1 MATAPRTHIVKSL
14 ETGLDINEVG
24 GDVIKSLS
32 RSGKLQLRY
41 ANSIAKALGAKV
53 VVFQSRTVTDENGV
67 KSNVVNTDIARKLG
81 LKDGKAPYGAYS
93 TKDGT
98 IYIDLNG
105 KGSNQDMYVYTLA
118 HEFTHSIAQ
127 NAEAQFND
135 LSDFLIKELG
145 ITNSKELINRKMER
159 QNLTLLEAREEF
171 VADCCEEMLLS
182 KDFIDHFSNL
192 YAENKGLANKLLRVM
207 KKAWLELKNLVN
219 SLSGDGL
226 SDEALAVRRMSN
238 NSKKL
243 LAQKYAE
250 ALKVV
255 SGNYVSEN
263 TKSATETPKT
273 NSVKNQYA
281 GERSLTKNSDLLEKA
296 QTMYKNGADSE
307 EIRQKTGWFKG
318 YDGKWRYEIDDS
330 KSEFDKRAF
339 GKFSDDKNTYIDIIA
354 NDEMVL
360 KHDIWRRLYDSGVNA
375 IVRVEDVY
383 KMMLCLMHIPNL
395 KTSGLISKRF
405 IMIQTMVLTMM
416 KPI

>member
-1 MATAPRTHIVKSL
+1 
-14 ETGLDINEVG
+14 
-24 GDVIKSLS
+24 
-32 RSGKLQLRY
+32 
-41 ANSIAKALGAKV
+41 
-53 VVFQSRTVTDENGV
+53 
-67 KSNVVNTDIARKLG
+67 
-81 LKDGKAPYGAYS
+81 
-93 TKDGT
+93 
-98 IYIDLNG
+98 
-105 KGSNQDMYVYTLA
+105 
-118 HEFTHSIAQ
+118 
-127 NAEAQFND
+127 
-135 LSDFLIKELG
+135 
-145 ITNSKELINRKMER
+145 
-159 QNLTLLEAREEF
+159 
-171 VADCCEEMLLS
+171 
-182 KDFIDHFSNL
+182 
-192 YAENKGLANKLLRVM
+192 M

-383 KMMLCLMHIPNL
+383 KNDALFNAYPELKNL
-395 KTSGLISKRF
+395 RVDFKAFYNDSNYGSYNDETNIITLNYDLSNEKLRSVIAHELQHAVQVLEGFAEGGTPAMFIASKEEIDIRNAYNQAKTEDEAEQAKNCQKCRF
-405 IMIQTMVLTMM
+405 QIIRTFEKSL
-416 KPI
+416 